1 MSAKNQ
7 ASQTYTSRRTTA
19 GTSIGRIRPLLGY
32 NVLEKLRAGEELTAK
47 DKAIHEQGLVSVP
60 RQIHDDLDTTVLDA
74 YG

>member
-1 MSAKNQ
+1 M
-7 ASQTYTSRRTTA
+7 
-19 GTSIGRIRPLLGY
+19 
-32 NVLEKLRAGEELTAK
+32 EKLRAGEELTAK